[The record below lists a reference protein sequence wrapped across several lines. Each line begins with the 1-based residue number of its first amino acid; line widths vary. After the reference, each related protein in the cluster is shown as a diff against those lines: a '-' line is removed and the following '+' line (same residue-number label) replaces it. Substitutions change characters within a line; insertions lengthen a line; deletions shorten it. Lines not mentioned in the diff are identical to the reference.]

1 MDKSVN
7 LKEYTSYK
15 IGGPASYFVE
25 ARNQDDIKK
34 AVAEWGNLGG
44 DPESIFILGGGAN
57 VLFSDSGYD
66 GLVIKITT
74 KGIKE
79 IEPGVIEAGAGDS
92 MKDIVEFAAEKS
104 LSGMEWAA
112 GLPGSFGGAIRG
124 NAGAFKGEMKD
135 LIVEVRSIDLLN
147 PTEIIIRN
155 NEECGFDYRTSIF
168 KREGKEIILSA
179 VINLIPGDEQN
190 IRDKMDGYIKYRE
203 DHQPLEYPSAG
214 STFKNVDASLV
225 TDERKEEWVTVIK
238 NDPFPVVPAAFL
250 LNEAGLKGKRIGGA
264 MISEKHP
271 NFFIN
276 YDNATAEDVVK
287 LINFA
292 KAGVK
297 EKFGID
303 LEPEVQI
310 V

>member
-34 AVAEWGNLGG
+34 AVVEWGNLHG
-44 DPESIFILGGGAN
+44 DPKNIFILGGGAN
-57 VLFSDSGYD
+57 VLFSDKGFD

-79 IEPGVIEAGAGDS
+79 IESGVIEAGAGDS
-92 MKDIVEFAAEKS
+92 MKDIVDFAAEKS

-112 GLPGSFGGAIRG
+112 GLPGSFGGALRG

-135 LIVEVRSIDLLN
+135 LVVEVRSIDLSDPSKL
-147 PTEIIIRN
+147 IVRN
-155 NEECGFDYRTSIF
+155 NEECGFDYRTSFF

-179 VINLIPGDEQN
+179 VIQLVTGDEQN

-214 STFKNVDASLV
+214 STFKNVDANLV
-225 TDERKEEWVTVIK
+225 TESQREEWVTVIK

-250 LNEAGLKGKRIGGA
+250 INEAGLKGKRIGGA

-276 YDNATAEDVVK
+276 YDNATAEDVMK

-292 KAGVK
+292 KNGVK